1 MLAIHGLSGL
11 GSQHRARPFEALW
24 GVHGDALILNG
35 KQLYA
40 VTVLDEPEH
49 LNAFGTLNWSLL
61 EAPEQVESAVCEAVK
76 APVGDAVKPVKDRL
90 VDRGAR

>member
-1 MLAIHGLSGL
+1 M
-11 GSQHRARPFEALW
+11 
-24 GVHGDALILNG
+24 
-35 KQLYA
+35 
-40 VTVLDEPEH
+40 TVLDEPEH